1 MNHASNDGNTI
12 DPRLRG
18 HLPVL
23 DGIRGLAIV
32 LVVFNHI
39 GTVVQRPWEH
49 AADEL
54 FYKLSGSAWL
64 GVDLFF
70 VLSGFLI
77 TGILVDSRG
86 SPHFFRNFYVRRSLR
101 IFPLYF
107 AFLALVF
114 LVVPSLGGA
123 VADETERAAQG
134 WYWAYVSNV
143 LFAAWDRIPMATGH
157 LWSLAVEEQF
167 YLVWPFVVLAVAPPR
182 LLRACLAIIALVFVG
197 RLALVSAGASWV
209 QLYVL
214 TPTRLDSLATG
225 AAIAL
230 LVRRPGGLD
239 RLAAFAPRMAV
250 AAGAMSLLL
259 MFYKPVLAIAHGV
272 PVDSVNVSTLS
283 WDLYAQSTRFTFYAL
298 FFGSV
303 IVFAL
308 ASRPEGVLA
317 RLIGCGPLRM
327 FGRYSYAIYMIHVP
341 LHALAERHGF
351 AGEFLPRVAG
361 WQIPRAILMFLA
373 LLSISTLLAV
383 MSWHLFEKHFLKI
396 KERFAY
402 RPREDASRREALR
415 TEQEAFASP

>member
-1 MNHASNDGNTI
+1 MNHHKDDGITI
-12 DPRLRG
+12 DPRIRG

-39 GTVVQRPWEH
+39 GTVLQPPWDH

-54 FYKLSGSAWL
+54 FFKLSGSAWL

-86 SPHFFRNFYVRRSLR
+86 APHFFRNFYVRRSLR

-107 AFLALVF
+107 AFLAIVF
-114 LVVPSLGGA
+114 LLVPTLGGA
-123 VADETERAAQG
+123 VADAPERAAQG
-134 WYWAYVSNV
+134 WYWAYASNV
-143 LFAAWDRIPMATGH
+143 LFAIWDRIPMATGH

-167 YLVWPFVVLAVAPPR
+167 YLVWPFVVVAVAPRR
-182 LLRACLAIIALVFVG
+182 LLRACLALIALVFVG
-197 RLALVSAGASWV
+197 RLVLVAMGTSWV
-209 QLYVL
+209 QMYVL

-225 AAIAL
+225 ATIAL
-230 LVRRPGGLD
+230 LVRRPGGMD
-239 RLAAFAPRMAV
+239 RLAALAPKLAV
-250 AAGAMSLLL
+250 AGGAMSLIL
-259 MFYKPVLAIAHGV
+259 MFYKPLLAIARGV
-272 PVDSVNVSTLS
+272 PIGSVNSTTLP
-283 WDLYAQSTRFTFYAL
+283 WDLYVQSTRFTFYAL
-298 FFGSV
+298 FFGAL
-303 IVFAL
+303 IVLALVSQPGGAL
-308 ASRPEGVLA
+308 ARVFGSAPM
-317 RLIGCGPLRM
+317 RM

-361 WQIPRAILMFLA
+361 WQIPRAIVMFLV
-373 LLSISTLLAV
+373 LLAVSTLLAMV
-383 MSWHLFEKHFLKI
+383 SWHLFEKHFLKI

-402 RPREDASRREALR
+402 RPRDEATR
-415 TEQEAFASP
+415 KEARATEQEAFASP